1 MKYIEIVHDDF
12 VIIYLNREY
21 FSLPMFIYEQIPSKL
36 DITTY
41 AEITQKDVSQKTF
54 EAVTKAVS
62 KIIKVKRTKSLK

>member
-41 AEITQKDVSQKTF
+41 VDITQKDVSQKTF

-62 KIIKVKRTKSLK
+62 KIIRVKRTKSLK

>member
-41 AEITQKDVSQKTF
+41 VDITQKDVSQKTF

-62 KIIKVKRTKSLK
+62 KIIRVKRTRSLK

>member
-12 VIIYLNREY
+12 VIIYLNIKH

-41 AEITQKDVSQKTF
+41 ADITQKKVSQKTF

-62 KIIKVKRTKSLK
+62 KIIRVKRTKSLK

>member
-41 AEITQKDVSQKTF
+41 ADITQKDVSQKTF

-62 KIIKVKRTKSLK
+62 KIIKIKRTKSLK

>member
-1 MKYIEIVHDDF
+1 MKCIEIVHDDF
-12 VIIYLNREY
+12 VIIYLNIEH

-41 AEITQKDVSQKTF
+41 VDITQKNVSQKTF

-62 KIIKVKRTKSLK
+62 KIIRVKRTKSLK